1 MLPSFANLPEH
12 LRSVIE
18 PLCMEAEQRGYA
30 RGKADGQTEL
40 LCGIKAVQQLVS
52 PMPPAMPLS
61 MTAAMPV
68 NLSQP
73 APQPSEFEQAT
84 DGDDSEGE
92 DFDFDAILDGLFDG
106 QWSDA
111 EKQEILGIAIVAVRE
126 AADAQ
131 GVDPEP
137 FVDRLK
143 ALAGNPQA
151 AERVMMGHPVWL
163 AWVPERIDN
172 PRGKYQYRARDTDT
186 GRVVYGAE
194 AERKL
199 RKDHAGGE
207 GVPSADDVTKENK
220 EYLEART
227 KARENV
233 DAVTQKLAQ
242 GQMLKKPEWDEFHD
256 QLSYLTGQQ
265 LKEVRKTMMDR
276 LAAKVKGGKRKGDRI
291 GNLQSAIKSVVQFGV
306 TRSFQEDY
314 DKLSLARVVERYGG
328 IDPSDHEFQRHFG
341 SASEAREYGVA
352 TKKGGKSLDDLAKNL
367 ISAGHLVVPEGMDET
382 QALADALQ
390 GKKQSASA
398 DDGDFWDAQY
408 RQHAAKQEL
417 DAMDDTAE
425 PAPAEMGDMDAAG
438 VGNGDASFDFGA
450 NAAEP
455 ELEVPAEPVAEEP
468 PMAAPEP
475 AEVTVEAGDE
485 QPAAET
491 DGKDQSRAAIDARLA
506 ESGLPTGL
514 SDDVLK
520 QIPLDENRGF
530 DDDGNP
536 TYYKSKAPAET
547 RAYIANLTP
556 DEVKAVGQYAGSM
569 NFGDI
574 NTLLRGGV
582 DDPTSDSK
590 HGQIIKNLDAVFD
603 KAPELKTPIKTYR
616 GINIPPDTLKNWLD
630 EVQSAS
636 SAGRPFEDMA
646 FFSTS
651 TDQSAVSGYGNV
663 GMEITARHG
672 IDASPLSNAQSENEF
687 LLPRGSKFRIIG
699 VENHDGRPVIK
710 LDQIVQRDA
719 ESTATQPEQP
729 TTVDTAPEPVV
740 EATDATVDALPI
752 GNEPTP
758 DAAPTEP
765 APTVAEPEA
774 TAEPEPTP
782 VAPPKLTPQQV
793 AARDKAMDDA
803 VKAAQRKAPGGR
815 LTPEQRSKVRADAK
829 SKYES
834 SLGQPAPQ
842 AEARPVSAAD
852 AERDQRVKMESSRF
866 IPKEGAFGT
875 RNNFDPETKEPFKD
889 RVQAADGKWYL
900 MDEVDDVKPEESANA
915 NPEKKKDGLR
925 YGDDNAEVKAQSA
938 LQDAVDAGDDID
950 ADTYA
955 VIAQMTGT
963 SVARVKEMHEDLV
976 STVAEDK
983 VRELLSG
990 GGKLDADA
998 KKRLAAELKVTP
1010 AKVTAAHARV
1020 KEQDAFID
1028 LQDMKASDS
1037 INPAGLKAVA
1047 KKHGLTED
1055 KVRQLLGQLDN
1066 SAQLGDPDN
1075 DPAPTKKG
1083 KAEPAPKAPAKSKA
1097 NGDTTAGPAQ
1107 KTAKPSAKVVKN
1119 AFDNVMARKNDAD
1132 GVASVLSKLSDA
1144 ERQAVADKMGVPFG
1158 SADEMAKAYSD
1169 TSPNS
1174 SSDGLSI
1181 TPQKEGAKELPK
1193 TPQAKRDAIKD
1204 AFHELL
1210 SEQHTTGRIVPIGD
1224 IQKEM
1229 RQRYGEDAV
1238 SPENFEN
1245 ILKKMDLDGT
1255 IRLVEHDNPNELS
1268 PSEKMFGIQSRTGLL
1283 YYVKQ
1288 PANGQTADIDGDV
1301 SHIRYERGKKKSDAF
1316 FSSDEA
1322 PTRDQ
1327 YATSVMDS
1335 FHSLLAESH
1344 AKHGYDGG
1352 KIVEIPDLREAI
1364 RRQYGDTAASHGVFD
1379 TMLSEMAKNGQ
1390 IRTVPIDDRSQSTPE
1405 RLKQGMSDGG
1415 GLSMY
1420 VKLPTDSTA
1429 PVADT
1434 KPVTPPTPAKPE
1446 PKAPAPTPTQP
1457 SEPAKPTAEPVKPL
1471 SEMTEEEL
1479 EAELKRRKGSKA
1491 KAAPKAKTTE
1501 LPAKH
1506 VPLRDETKALAKK
1519 ATDDPDS
1526 VSDEEIEKML
1536 ADVENAGMSDAE
1548 LKQFALDV
1556 TGVKEATKRKAILA
1570 IRGKLTAAKRI
1581 LEGRKS

>member
-30 RGKADGQTEL
+30 RGKADGQAEL

-52 PMPPAMPLS
+52 PIPPAMPLS

-84 DGDDSEGE
+84 DGDESDGE

-137 FVDRLK
+137 FVERLK

-199 RKDHAGGE
+199 RKDHAGGD
-207 GVPSADDVTKENK
+207 GVPSADDVTRENK

-314 DKLSLARVVERYGG
+314 DKLAGESLADVVKQYGG
-328 IDPSDHEFQRHFG
+328 IDPDDHEFQRHFG

-382 QALADALQ
+382 QALVDALQ
-390 GKKQSASA
+390 GKKKAASA
-398 DDGDFWDAQY
+398 DDGQFWDERY
-408 RQHAAKQEL
+408 KQHAAQQEL
-417 DAMDDTAE
+417 DAMDAPTE
-425 PAPAEMGDMDAAG
+425 PAPEVMGDMDAAG
-438 VGNGDASFDFGA
+438 VGGGDASFDFGA

-455 ELEVPAEPVAEEP
+455 EVESEPVVEEQ
-468 PMAAPEP
+468 PMMEPEP

-491 DGKDQSRAAIDARLA
+491 DGRDQSRAAIDARLA

-556 DEVKAVGQYAGSM
+556 EEVKAVGQYAGSM
-569 NFGDI
+569 NFGGI

-582 DDPTSDSK
+582 DDPTNDSK

-603 KAPELKTPIKTYR
+603 KAPELKTSIKTYR
-616 GINIPPDTLKNWLD
+616 GINIPQDTLKNWLD

-651 TDQSAVSGYGNV
+651 TDQSAISGYGNV

-719 ESTATQPEQP
+719 EPTATQPEQSAP
-729 TTVDTAPEPVV
+729 VDAATEPVV
-740 EATDATVDALPI
+740 EATDAPVDALPI
-752 GNEPTP
+752 GKEPTP
-758 DAAPTEP
+758 DDTPTEP
-765 APTVAEPEA
+765 APTVSEPEA
-774 TAEPEPTP
+774 TAEPEPAP

-815 LTPEQRSKVRADAK
+815 LTPEQRAKVRADAK

-842 AEARPVSAAD
+842 AEAKPVSAAD
-852 AERDQRVKMESSRF
+852 AERASQRVPAEDATGRPNQVTPKM
-866 IPKEGAFGT
+866 
-875 RNNFDPETKEPFKD
+875 
-889 RVQAADGKWYL
+889 VQANDGKWYL
-900 MDEVDDVKPEESANA
+900 PHEIANY
-915 NPEKKKDGLR
+915 D
-925 YGDDNAEVKAQSA
+925 AE
-938 LQDAVDAGDDID
+938 LDAKLADTVDAERAVEGD
-950 ADTYA
+950 
-955 VIAQMTGT
+955 
-963 SVARVKEMHEDLV
+963 VATVGATKKVKEGARYETENKAKEFHASTELMDLV
-976 STVAEDK
+976 EAGQVTDEQLADVAE
-983 VRELLSG
+983 RTGL
-990 GGKLDADA
+990 
-998 KKRLAAELKVTP
+998 TP
-1010 AKVTAAHARV
+1010 AKVKELHGQVVSDNVIGSIMTTLNDGGKIDDAAVKRIAEQHGVDASKVKAEHAEIR
-1020 KEQDAFID
+1020 KQQAFSDLRKSDAMPSESEIT
-1028 LQDMKASDS
+1028 K
-1037 INPAGLKAVA
+1037 VA
-1047 KKHGLTED
+1047 KAQGLNAKQVADLT
-1055 KVRQLLGQLDN
+1055 KQLTN
-1066 SAQLGDPDN
+1066 AYDPTF

-1083 KAEPAPKAPAKSKA
+1083 KAEPAPKAPAKAKGNPDQPPAA
-1097 NGDTTAGPAQ
+1097 NSGGVIESLKKDVSGVSDRIRGPLEAAIENAGENPTPEELKRSVNVQLSALINSGNYDDVVEFAGVMDKYGIDRFALNAVPDRASYEKNHQYKVNTDRVAREMFGDAYKWLRPEQREQVDTKIRRDAGITQEDDDEFSENLIRNSVFGTTATPPPEPKTPA
-1107 KTAKPSAKVVKN
+1107 KAKGKSPKKAEEATQPPTKKAGETVK
-1119 AFDNVMARKNDAD
+1119 RLKGILESW
-1132 GVASVLSKLSDA
+1132 GVPDRFATNEVAVHIKGLKEPEVRHVA
-1144 ERQAVADKMGVPFG
+1144 ESFGVPFG
-1158 SADEMAKAYSD
+1158 TPSQIASAITGVKPLYNVMYTANQHVPDTPEEQTATRERVRGIIGSD
-1169 TSPNS
+1169 
-1174 SSDGLSI
+1174 LSHD
-1181 TPQKEGAKELPK
+1181 
-1193 TPQAKRDAIKD
+1193 DAT
-1204 AFHELL
+1204 A
-1210 SEQHTTGRIVPIGD
+1210 IVMGGVLGGI
-1224 IQKEM
+1224 
-1229 RQRYGEDAV
+1229 
-1238 SPENFEN
+1238 
-1245 ILKKMDLDGT
+1245 DGT
-1255 IRLVEHDNPNELS
+1255 PVVTIRDSAGGRVVLE
-1268 PSEKMFGIQSRTGLL
+1268 T
-1283 YYVKQ
+1283 Y
-1288 PANGQTADIDGDV
+1288 IDG
-1301 SHIRYERGKKKSDAF
+1301 SHSLRTLSRDRRGKLVCHNDLFRLSDDNKDSGGYGTQAF
-1316 FSSDEA
+1316 AEQVDALRRMGVDRIE
-1322 PTRDQ
+1322 T
-1327 YATSVMDS
+1327 
-1335 FHSLLAESH
+1335 LAARS
-1344 AKHGYDGG
+1344 KNMNGYYTWPRLGYDGRIPAK
-1352 KIVEIPDLREAI
+1352 KIAKLPPDLKSQMGESKMISTLFKTEAGREWWK
-1364 RRQYGDTAASHGVFD
+1364 QNGVS
-1379 TMLSEMAKNGQ
+1379 L
-1390 IRTVPIDDRSQSTPE
+1390 
-1405 RLKQGMSDGG
+1405 
-1415 GLSMY
+1415 
-1420 VKLPTDSTA
+1420 
-1429 PVADT
+1429 
-1434 KPVTPPTPAKPE
+1434 
-1446 PKAPAPTPTQP
+1446 
-1457 SEPAKPTAEPVKPL
+1457 
-1471 SEMTEEEL
+1471 
-1479 EAELKRRKGSKA
+1479 
-1491 KAAPKAKTTE
+1491 
-1501 LPAKH
+1501 
-1506 VPLRDETKALAKK
+1506 PLRFDLSPESDSSRTLASYLAERSNRGTK
-1519 ATDDPDS
+1519 S
-1526 VSDEEIEKML
+1526 
-1536 ADVENAGMSDAE
+1536 
-1548 LKQFALDV
+1548 
-1556 TGVKEATKRKAILA
+1556 KE
-1570 IRGKLTAAKRI
+1570 
-1581 LEGRKS
+1581 